1 MTSVSRR
8 HELLGWAT
16 EVPGRYIIEDDYDC
30 EFRLAGRPIPT
41 LQGIDASE
49 RVIYTNTFS
58 KSLGSAFRI
67 AYMVLPDHLARR
79 YRGKMAFYSCTVPA
93 IDQLALARFMRRGEF
108 ERHVNRLR
116 AYARDVR
123 DAFLATLKESLPQ
136 GSFTVA
142 GHDAGL
148 HFVLGFPEIDDAR
161 FAESLAE
168 NSVRMPSLREFGM
181 SENDATNRSRYVV
194 QYLQLSTTQAQAA
207 ALAIA
212 RAYASTH

>member
-1 MTSVSRR
+1 M
-8 HELLGWAT
+8 
-16 EVPGRYIIEDDYDC
+16 
-30 EFRLAGRPIPT
+30 
-41 LQGIDASE
+41 Q
-49 RVIYTNTFS
+49 
-58 KSLGSAFRI
+58 
-67 AYMVLPDHLARR
+67 
-79 YRGKMAFYSCTVPA
+79 
-93 IDQLALARFMRRGEF
+93 RGEF

-116 AYARDVR
+116 THARDVR
-123 DAFLATLKESLPQ
+123 DAFLATLKDALSQ

-168 NSVRMPSLREFGM
+168 NLVRMPSLQEFSM